1 LAVVAFFEV
10 GLNNIPVSIEVFRWI
25 DSESLNVS
33 WGFHFDSLTVSM
45 LIPVLIVS
53 SLVHVYSIGY
63 MSEDPRGCV
72 EGKRSYGDKLS
83 NSGDLLK
90 LKIPS
95 CSRKAISGWTNYSGK
110 VTSFK
115 ICENKMDYRGSKSTI
130 LNVVKEQRV
139 DDSWLVKS
147 NLTDLRC
154 TLKGFEK
161 NRGINHGFNL
171 LKGWSSRVKIPS
183 KQFSLDPVAP
193 LRGYVSLSYLGG
205 KWREGKVNYSTSTS
219 VNPGIWSG
227 LIDGEGSF
235 SIILVKNPTRKLGWR
250 VEPKFQLG
258 LHRKDYDVLSQLHLF
273 LGGAGAIYFARKGEF
288 VNYIISSIKDLNKL
302 ILHLEKYPLLTQK
315 SADLFLFKQILDLI
329 NNKAHL
335 TVEGLNK
342 IVNLKASMNLGL
354 SDKLKS
360 EFPGYRAVERPVI
373 NCDNAIINP
382 SWLSGFVSAEGNFD
396 VRTPKTNSKTFPVAS
411 MVRQL
416 PLGAQLHRSR
426 KSSGLLSIW
435 KIFNITVY
443 IAELSDKDR
452 ASLHNVKIPSNQFCL
467 IASPLRRRRAGLPVI
482 IHSSVAACRN
492 FSCHKSK
499 IVGTN
504 YLSRSLTTYAP
515 NLYLDPW
522 FITGLT
528 DAEGCFMVKI
538 VKNKELRVGWRILLN
553 FQISLHEKDIV
564 LLEKVKS
571 YFKVGHIHKDREYS
585 VYKISSREDLSIL
598 VDHFRNYP
606 LRTQKFADYVIFKQ
620 ILDVINCKAHL
631 TKEGLQEIVNLRAF
645 LNKGLPLE
653 LNKAFPETIPVPRPL
668 VNDQEIKEPYWLA
681 GFTSGDG
688 CFMVKVSKSRLYKAG
703 GQVSLLYILTQH
715 SRDSKLMKSLT
726 HYFSCGRYKLHPH
739 RDTGEFIVTDF
750 SSIVNII
757 IPFFK
762 KYPLEGVKALD
773 FFDFCQIANI
783 MKVKGHLTKPG
794 LEEIISLKEK
804 MNTKREVKLP

>member
-1 LAVVAFFEV
+1 MYLAIIILPLLGSIASGFFGRKIGVTGAQIITCAAVVLTTILAVVAFFEV

-72 EGKRSYGDKLS
+72 EGKRFYGDKLS

-95 CSRKAISGWTNYSGK
+95 CSRKAISGWTNHSGK
-110 VTSFK
+110 VTSLK

-171 LKGWSSRVKIPS
+171 SKGWSSRVKIPS
-183 KQFSLDPVAP
+183 KQFRLDPVAP
-193 LRGYVSLSYLGG
+193 LRGYVPLSYLGG
-205 KWREGKVNYSTSTS
+205 KWRERKVNYSTYTS

-335 TVEGLNK
+335 TVEDLNK

-396 VRTPKTNSKTFPVAS
+396 VRTPKTNSKTGYRV
-411 MVRQL
+411 QL
-416 PLGAQLHRSR
+416 RFRITQHLRDIKLMERLVKYLGGGKVHKYT
-426 KSSGLLSIW
+426 KSGVHLSIVD
-435 KIFNITVY
+435 FSLITQR
-443 IAELSDKDR
+443 I
-452 ASLHNVKIPSNQFCL
+452 IPLFKEN
-467 IASPLRRRRAGLPVI
+467 PL
-482 IHSSVAACRN
+482 
-492 FSCHKSK
+492 
-499 IVGTN
+499 VG
-504 YLSRSLTTYAP
+504 
-515 NLYLDPW
+515 
-522 FITGLT
+522 
-528 DAEGCFMVKI
+528 
-538 VKNKELRVGWRILLN
+538 
-553 FQISLHEKDIV
+553 
-564 LLEKVKS
+564 VKS
-571 YFKVGHIHKDREYS
+571 LDYIDWCKIHELMVNGS
-585 VYKISSREDLSIL
+585 
-598 VDHFRNYP
+598 
-606 LRTQKFADYVIFKQ
+606 
-620 ILDVINCKAHL
+620 HL
-631 TKEGLQEIVNLRAF
+631 TVEGMNSIR
-645 LNKGLPLE
+645 
-653 LNKAFPETIPVPRPL
+653 
-668 VNDQEIKEPYWLA
+668 DIKLGMNRGRSFE
-681 GFTSGDG
+681 
-688 CFMVKVSKSRLYKAG
+688 VE
-703 GQVSLLYILTQH
+703 QVV
-715 SRDSKLMKSLT
+715 R
-726 HYFSCGRYKLHPH
+726 
-739 RDTGEFIVTDF
+739 
-750 SSIVNII
+750 
-757 IPFFK
+757 
-762 KYPLEGVKALD
+762 
-773 FFDFCQIANI
+773 
-783 MKVKGHLTKPG
+783 
-794 LEEIISLKEK
+794 
-804 MNTKREVKLP
+804 